1 MGSKYYA
8 GICIQLPWLLI
19 CSMRKVQLFRNDIFF
34 IVVHF
39 FCIQTVFHNF
49 FWHRIP
55 DDSYYFSYFIAD
67 SQKVMTPEREAR
79 IKNVLDHRQPGL
91 VVVMEN
97 VHDPHNISAVM
108 RTCDAVGVQD
118 VFVLNTTIPRHKKF
132 GKSSSASAAG
142 WLTIHQYDN
151 TAACMNEV
159 RTRCDKIFATHLGVR
174 SYSLYEL
181 DLTQRVAL
189 VFGNEHSGVTEECL
203 GYCDGNFIIP
213 QVGMVQ
219 SLNISV
225 ACAITLY
232 EAFRQR
238 QLAGAYTGTP
248 SLPPAEWT
256 ALAEKWGVY
265 TNE

>member
-1 MGSKYYA
+1 
-8 GICIQLPWLLI
+8 
-19 CSMRKVQLFRNDIFF
+19 
-34 IVVHF
+34 
-39 FCIQTVFHNF
+39 
-49 FWHRIP
+49 
-55 DDSYYFSYFIAD
+55 
-67 SQKVMTPEREAR
+67 MTPEREAK
-79 IKNVLDHRQPGL
+79 IKRVLNHRQSGL

-142 WLTIHQYDN
+142 WLSVHQYDN
-151 TAACMNEV
+151 TEACMAAV
-159 RTRCDKIFATHLGVR
+159 KARVDKVYATHLGVQ
-174 SYSLYEL
+174 SHSLYEL
-181 DLTQRVAL
+181 NLTERVAL

-203 GYCDGNFIIP
+203 KYCDGNFIIP

-232 EAFRQR
+232 EAMRQR
-238 QLAGAYTGTP
+238 LNAGYYDGNPQLGD
-248 SLPPAEWT
+248 SEWQN
-256 ALAEKWGVY
+256 LANKWGLEAV
-265 TNE
+265 